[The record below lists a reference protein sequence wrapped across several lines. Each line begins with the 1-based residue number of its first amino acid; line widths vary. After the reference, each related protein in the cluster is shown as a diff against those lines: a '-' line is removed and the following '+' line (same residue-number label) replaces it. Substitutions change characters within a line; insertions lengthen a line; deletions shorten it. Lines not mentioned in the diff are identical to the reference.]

1 MRTILCAV
9 AAVLFFLAAIGST
22 RLLDRPEL
30 WGFFC
35 LALGLAL
42 EGYKFSLS
50 K

>member
-1 MRTILCAV
+1 MRTILCV
-9 AAVLFFLAAIGST
+9 IAAVLFFLAAIDST
-22 RLLDRPEL
+22 IIPRPTS
-30 WGFFC
+30 WGLFC